1 MIIIFCPNCG
11 NQINDNEKFCSKCGN
26 QIKRDSQDNN
36 EQMKQSEK
44 TTSDNVSQNVDTEK
58 NYTKYKYIGI
68 FIAVI
73 LLLGLVPFGTYSYF
87 AHKDTKQVE
96 QNVTVEQNKENTA
109 SEDKNNAVKEDVKQP
124 VEDIVNLEY
133 TQNKKFIQGENQVAY
148 FPDSKIYFQNSKIY
162 FQKVVKNYSAMLDD
176 KNQVLMNF
184 YVNTTMPDISIK
196 EIKLANSDKLFYEV
210 ICTAGAH
217 AKLEGYWLVGKKDDK
232 WTVFISMD
240 NLKSFGINPDKYYNM
255 NNKIVNG
262 KLIINCFHLEV
273 PEGKSMAEGK
283 KVDDCYV
290 KVDWNNN
297 KQTFRMY

>member
-26 QIKRDSQDNN
+26 QIKQDNN

-44 TTSDNVSQNVDTEK
+44 TISDNVSQNVDAQK
-58 NYTKYKYIGI
+58 SYTKYKYIGI

-73 LLLGLVPFGTYSYF
+73 LLLGLVSFGAYSYF

-96 QNVTVEQNKENTA
+96 QNVTATKNEENTA

-133 TQNKKFIQGENQVAY
+133 TQNDKFILGDKEVAY
-148 FPDSKIYFQNSKIY
+148 FPSSKISF
-162 FQKVVKNYSAMLDD
+162 KNVDNNCSVML
-176 KNQVLMNF
+176 
-184 YVNTTMPDISIK
+184 
-196 EIKLANSDKLFYEV
+196 EV
-210 ICTAGAH
+210 
-217 AKLEGYWLVGKKDDK
+217 YWLIGKKDGE

-290 KVDWNNN
+290 KVDWDNN

>member
-73 LLLGLVPFGTYSYF
+73 LLLGLVPFGAYSYF

-133 TQNKKFIQGENQVAY
+133 TQNKKFIQDENQVAY
-148 FPDSKIYFQNSKIY
+148 FPDSKIYFQ
-162 FQKVVKNYSAMLDD
+162 KVGKSAMLDD

-217 AKLEGYWLVGKKDDK
+217 AKLEGYWLVGKKDGE
-232 WTVFISMD
+232 WTVFISID

-273 PEGKSMAEGK
+273 PEGKSMAKDK
-283 KVDDCYV
+283 KSMIVI
-290 KVDWNNN
+290 
-297 KQTFRMY
+297 

>member
-26 QIKRDSQDNN
+26 QIKQNSQDNN

-44 TTSDNVSQNVDTEK
+44 TTRDNISQNVDTEK

-73 LLLGLVPFGTYSYF
+73 LLLGLVPFGAYSYF

-133 TQNKKFIQGENQVAY
+133 TQNKKFIQDENQVAY
-148 FPDSKIYFQNSKIY
+148 FPDSKIYFQ
-162 FQKVVKNYSAMLDD
+162 KVGKSAMLDD

-217 AKLEGYWLVGKKDDK
+217 AKLEGYWLVGKKNGE
-232 WTVFISMD
+232 WTVFISID

-290 KVDWNNN
+290 KVDWDNN

>member
-26 QIKRDSQDNN
+26 QIKQNSQDNN

-44 TTSDNVSQNVDTEK
+44 TTRDNISQNVDTEK

-73 LLLGLVPFGTYSYF
+73 LLLGLVPFGAYSYF

-133 TQNKKFIQGENQVAY
+133 TQNKKFIQDENQVAY
-148 FPDSKIYFQNSKIY
+148 FPDSKIYFQ
-162 FQKVVKNYSAMLDD
+162 KVGKSAMLDD

-217 AKLEGYWLVGKKDDK
+217 AKLEGYWLIGKKDGE

-283 KVDDCYV
+283 KIDDCYV
-290 KVDWNNN
+290 KVDWDNN

>member
-26 QIKRDSQDNN
+26 QIKQNSQDNN

-44 TTSDNVSQNVDTEK
+44 TTSDNISQNVDTEK

-73 LLLGLVPFGTYSYF
+73 LLLGLVPFGAYSYF

-96 QNVTVEQNKENTA
+96 QNVTIEQNKENTA

-148 FPDSKIYFQNSKIY
+148 FPDSKIYFQ
-162 FQKVVKNYSAMLDD
+162 KVGKSAMLDD

-217 AKLEGYWLVGKKDDK
+217 AKLEGYWLIGKKDGE

-283 KVDDCYV
+283 KINDCYV
-290 KVDWNNN
+290 KVDWDNN

>member
-26 QIKRDSQDNN
+26 QIKQNSQDNN

-73 LLLGLVPFGTYSYF
+73 LLLGLVPFGAYSYF

-96 QNVTVEQNKENTA
+96 QNVTIEQNKENTA

-133 TQNKKFIQGENQVAY
+133 TQNKKFIQDENQVAY
-148 FPDSKIYFQNSKIY
+148 FPDSKIYFQ
-162 FQKVVKNYSAMLDD
+162 KVGKSAMLDD

-217 AKLEGYWLVGKKDDK
+217 AKLEGYWLVGKKDGE

-273 PEGKSMAEGK
+273 PEGKSMAKGK
-283 KVDDCYV
+283 KIDDCYI
-290 KVDWNNN
+290 KVDWDNN
-297 KQTFRMY
+297 KQTFRIY

>member
-26 QIKRDSQDNN
+26 QIKQNSQDNN

-44 TTSDNVSQNVDTEK
+44 TTRDNISQNVDTEK

-73 LLLGLVPFGTYSYF
+73 LLLGLVPFGAYSYF

-133 TQNKKFIQGENQVAY
+133 TQNKKFIQDENQVAY
-148 FPDSKIYFQNSKIY
+148 FPDSKIYFQ
-162 FQKVVKNYSAMLDD
+162 KVGKSAMLDD

-217 AKLEGYWLVGKKDDK
+217 AKLEGYWLVGKKDGE

-290 KVDWNNN
+290 KVDWDNN

>member
-1 MIIIFCPNCG
+1 
-11 NQINDNEKFCSKCGN
+11 
-26 QIKRDSQDNN
+26 
-36 EQMKQSEK
+36 MKQSEK
-44 TTSDNVSQNVDTEK
+44 TTRDNIKSNVDTVKE
-58 NYTKYKYIGI
+58 YTKYKYIGI

-73 LLLGLVPFGTYSYF
+73 LLLGLVPFGAYSYF

-133 TQNKKFIQGENQVAY
+133 TQNDKFILGDKEVAY
-148 FPDSKIYFQNSKIY
+148 FPSSKISF
-162 FQKVVKNYSAMLDD
+162 KNVDNNCSVMLDD

-184 YVNTTMPDISIK
+184 YTNRDVPDLSIK

-217 AKLEGYWLVGKKDDK
+217 AKLEGYWLIGKKDGE

-262 KLIINCFHLEV
+262 KLIINCFHLEA

-283 KVDDCYV
+283 KIDDCYV
-290 KVDWNNN
+290 KVDWDNN

>member
-26 QIKRDSQDNN
+26 QIKQDNN

-44 TTSDNVSQNVDTEK
+44 TISDNVSQNVDAQK
-58 NYTKYKYIGI
+58 SYTKYKYIGI

-73 LLLGLVPFGTYSYF
+73 LLLGLVSFGAYSYF
-87 AHKDTKQVE
+87 EHKDTKQVE
-96 QNVTVEQNKENTA
+96 QNVTATKNEENTA

-148 FPDSKIYFQNSKIY
+148 FPDSKIYFQKAG
-162 FQKVVKNYSAMLDD
+162 KNYSAMLDD
-176 KNQVLMNF
+176 KNQVLMKF

-210 ICTAGAH
+210 VCTAGAH
-217 AKLEGYWLVGKKDDK
+217 AKLEGYWLVGKKDGE

-290 KVDWNNN
+290 KVDWDNN

>member
-26 QIKRDSQDNN
+26 QIKQNSQDNN

-44 TTSDNVSQNVDTEK
+44 TTSDNISQNVDTEK

-73 LLLGLVPFGTYSYF
+73 LLLGLVPFGAYSYF

-96 QNVTVEQNKENTA
+96 QNVTIEQNKENTA

-148 FPDSKIYFQNSKIY
+148 FPDSKIYFQ
-162 FQKVVKNYSAMLDD
+162 KVGKSAMLDD

-217 AKLEGYWLVGKKDDK
+217 AKLEGYWLVGKKDGE
-232 WTVFISMD
+232 WTVFISID

-273 PEGKSMAEGK
+273 PEGKSMAKGK
-283 KVDDCYV
+283 KIDDCYV
-290 KVDWNNN
+290 KVDWDNN
-297 KQTFRMY
+297 KQTFRIY

>member
-26 QIKRDSQDNN
+26 QIKQNSQDNN

-44 TTSDNVSQNVDTEK
+44 TTSDNISQNVDTEK

-73 LLLGLVPFGTYSYF
+73 LLLGLVPFGAYSYF

-96 QNVTVEQNKENTA
+96 QNVTIEQNKENTA

-133 TQNKKFIQGENQVAY
+133 TQNKKFIQDENQVAY
-148 FPDSKIYFQNSKIY
+148 FPDSKIYFQ
-162 FQKVVKNYSAMLDD
+162 KVGKSAMLDD

-217 AKLEGYWLVGKKDDK
+217 AKLEGYWLVGKKDGE
-232 WTVFISMD
+232 WTVFISID

-273 PEGKSMAEGK
+273 PEGKSMAKGK
-283 KVDDCYV
+283 KIDDCYI
-290 KVDWNNN
+290 KVDWDNN
-297 KQTFRMY
+297 KQTFRIY

>member
-26 QIKRDSQDNN
+26 QIKQNSQDNN

-44 TTSDNVSQNVDTEK
+44 TTSDNISQNVDTEK

-73 LLLGLVPFGTYSYF
+73 LLLGLVPFGAYSYF

-96 QNVTVEQNKENTA
+96 QNVTIEQNKENIA

-148 FPDSKIYFQNSKIY
+148 FPDSKIYFQ
-162 FQKVVKNYSAMLDD
+162 KVGKSAMLDD

-217 AKLEGYWLVGKKDDK
+217 AKLEGYWLVGKKDGE
-232 WTVFISMD
+232 WTVFISID

-273 PEGKSMAEGK
+273 PEGKSMAKGK
-283 KVDDCYV
+283 KIDDCYI
-290 KVDWNNN
+290 KVDWDNN
-297 KQTFRMY
+297 KQTFRIY

>member
-11 NQINDNEKFCSKCGN
+11 NQINDNEKFCSKCEN

-73 LLLGLVPFGTYSYF
+73 LLLGLVPFCAYSYF

-148 FPDSKIYFQNSKIY
+148 FPDSKIYFQ
-162 FQKVVKNYSAMLDD
+162 KVGKNYSAMLDD

-290 KVDWNNN
+290 KVDWDNN

>member
-26 QIKRDSQDNN
+26 QIKQNSQDNN

-44 TTSDNVSQNVDTEK
+44 TTRDNISQNVDTEK

-73 LLLGLVPFGTYSYF
+73 LLLGLVPFGAYSYF

-96 QNVTVEQNKENTA
+96 QNVTIEQNKENTA

-148 FPDSKIYFQNSKIY
+148 FPDSKIYFQ
-162 FQKVVKNYSAMLDD
+162 KVGKSAMLDD

-217 AKLEGYWLVGKKDDK
+217 AKLEGYWLVGKKDGE

-283 KVDDCYV
+283 KIDDCYV
-290 KVDWNNN
+290 KVDWDNN

>member
-26 QIKRDSQDNN
+26 QIKQDNN

-44 TTSDNVSQNVDTEK
+44 TISDNVSQNVDAQK
-58 NYTKYKYIGI
+58 SYTKYKYIGI

-73 LLLGLVPFGTYSYF
+73 LLLGLVSFGAYSYF

-148 FPDSKIYFQNSKIY
+148 FPDSKIYFQ
-162 FQKVVKNYSAMLDD
+162 KVGKSAMLDD

-232 WTVFISMD
+232 WTVFISID

-273 PEGKSMAEGK
+273 PEGKSMAKGK
-283 KVDDCYV
+283 KIDDCYI
-290 KVDWNNN
+290 KVDWDNN
-297 KQTFRMY
+297 KQTFRIY

>member
-26 QIKRDSQDNN
+26 QIKQNSQDNN

-44 TTSDNVSQNVDTEK
+44 TTSDNISQNVDTEK
-58 NYTKYKYIGI
+58 KYTKYKYIGI

-73 LLLGLVPFGTYSYF
+73 LLLGLVPFGAYSYF
-87 AHKDTKQVE
+87 AHKDTTQVE
-96 QNVTVEQNKENTA
+96 QNVTIEQNKENTA

-148 FPDSKIYFQNSKIY
+148 FPDSKIYFQ
-162 FQKVVKNYSAMLDD
+162 KVGKSAMLDD

-217 AKLEGYWLVGKKDDK
+217 AKLEGYWLVGKKDGE

-283 KVDDCYV
+283 KIDDCYV
-290 KVDWNNN
+290 KVDWDNN

>member
-26 QIKRDSQDNN
+26 QIKQNSQDNN

-44 TTSDNVSQNVDTEK
+44 TTRDNISQNVDTEK

-73 LLLGLVPFGTYSYF
+73 LLLGLVPFGAYSYF

-96 QNVTVEQNKENTA
+96 QNVTIEQNKENTA

-148 FPDSKIYFQNSKIY
+148 FPDSKIYFQ
-162 FQKVVKNYSAMLDD
+162 KVGKSAMLDD

-217 AKLEGYWLVGKKDDK
+217 AKLEGYWLVGKKDGE
-232 WTVFISMD
+232 WTVFISID

-273 PEGKSMAEGK
+273 PEGKSMAKGK
-283 KVDDCYV
+283 KIDDCYI
-290 KVDWNNN
+290 KVDWDNN
-297 KQTFRMY
+297 KQTFRIY

>member
-26 QIKRDSQDNN
+26 QIKQNSQDNN

-73 LLLGLVPFGTYSYF
+73 LLLGLVPFGAYSYF

-96 QNVTVEQNKENTA
+96 QNVTIEQNKENTA

-148 FPDSKIYFQNSKIY
+148 FPDSKIYFQ
-162 FQKVVKNYSAMLDD
+162 KVGKSAMLDD

-217 AKLEGYWLVGKKDDK
+217 AKLEGYWLVGKKDGE
-232 WTVFISMD
+232 WTVFISID

-273 PEGKSMAEGK
+273 PEGKSMAKGK
-283 KVDDCYV
+283 KIDDCYI
-290 KVDWNNN
+290 KVDWDNN
-297 KQTFRMY
+297 KQTFRIY

>member
-26 QIKRDSQDNN
+26 QIKQNSQDNN

-73 LLLGLVPFGTYSYF
+73 LLLGLVPFGAYSYF

-148 FPDSKIYFQNSKIY
+148 FPDSKIYFQ
-162 FQKVVKNYSAMLDD
+162 KVGKSAMLDD

-217 AKLEGYWLVGKKDDK
+217 AKLEGYWLVGKKDGE
-232 WTVFISMD
+232 WTVFISID

-273 PEGKSMAEGK
+273 PEGKSMAKGK
-283 KVDDCYV
+283 KIDDCYI
-290 KVDWNNN
+290 KVDWDNN
-297 KQTFRMY
+297 KQTFRIY

>member
-1 MIIIFCPNCG
+1 MIIIFCSNCG

-26 QIKRDSQDNN
+26 QIKQNSQDNN

-44 TTSDNVSQNVDTEK
+44 TTRDNISQNVDTEK

-73 LLLGLVPFGTYSYF
+73 LLLGLVPFGAYSYF

-133 TQNKKFIQGENQVAY
+133 TQNKKFIQDENQVAY
-148 FPDSKIYFQNSKIY
+148 FPDSKIYFQ
-162 FQKVVKNYSAMLDD
+162 KVGKSAMLDD

-217 AKLEGYWLVGKKDDK
+217 AKLEGYWLVGKKDGE
-232 WTVFISMD
+232 WTVFISID

-273 PEGKSMAEGK
+273 PEGKSMAKGK
-283 KVDDCYV
+283 KIDDCYI
-290 KVDWNNN
+290 KVDWDNN
-297 KQTFRMY
+297 KQTFRIY

>member
-26 QIKRDSQDNN
+26 QIKQNSQDNN

-44 TTSDNVSQNVDTEK
+44 TTRDNISQNVDTEK

-73 LLLGLVPFGTYSYF
+73 LLLGLVPFGAYSYF

-133 TQNKKFIQGENQVAY
+133 TQNKKFIQDENQVAY
-148 FPDSKIYFQNSKIY
+148 FPDSKIYFQ
-162 FQKVVKNYSAMLDD
+162 KVGKSAMLDD

-217 AKLEGYWLVGKKDDK
+217 AKLEGYWLVGKKDGE

-283 KVDDCYV
+283 KINDCYV
-290 KVDWNNN
+290 KVDWDNN

>member
-26 QIKRDSQDNN
+26 QIKQNSQDNN

-73 LLLGLVPFGTYSYF
+73 LLLGLVPFGAYSYF

-133 TQNKKFIQGENQVAY
+133 TQNKKFIQDENQVAY
-148 FPDSKIYFQNSKIY
+148 FPDSKIYFQ
-162 FQKVVKNYSAMLDD
+162 KVGKSAMLDD

-217 AKLEGYWLVGKKDDK
+217 AKLEGYWLVGKKDGE
-232 WTVFISMD
+232 WTVFISID

-273 PEGKSMAEGK
+273 PEGKSMAKGK
-283 KVDDCYV
+283 KIDDCYI
-290 KVDWNNN
+290 KVDWDNN
-297 KQTFRMY
+297 KQTFRIY

>member
-26 QIKRDSQDNN
+26 QIKQNSQDNN

-73 LLLGLVPFGTYSYF
+73 LLLGLVPFGAYSYF
-87 AHKDTKQVE
+87 AHKDTKQVK
-96 QNVTVEQNKENTA
+96 QNVTIEQNKENTA

-133 TQNKKFIQGENQVAY
+133 TQNKKFIQDENQVAY
-148 FPDSKIYFQNSKIY
+148 FPDSKIYFQ
-162 FQKVVKNYSAMLDD
+162 KVGKSAMLDD

-217 AKLEGYWLVGKKDDK
+217 AKLEGYWLVGKKDGE
-232 WTVFISMD
+232 WTVFISID

-273 PEGKSMAEGK
+273 PEGKSMAKGK
-283 KVDDCYV
+283 KIDDCYI
-290 KVDWNNN
+290 KVDWDNN
-297 KQTFRMY
+297 KQTFRIY

>member
-26 QIKRDSQDNN
+26 QIKQDSQDNN

-44 TTSDNVSQNVDTEK
+44 TISDNVSQNVDAQK
-58 NYTKYKYIGI
+58 SYTKYKYIGI

-73 LLLGLVPFGTYSYF
+73 LLLGLVSFGAYSYF

-96 QNVTVEQNKENTA
+96 QNVTATKNEENTV

-133 TQNKKFIQGENQVAY
+133 TQNDKFILGDKEVAY
-148 FPDSKIYFQNSKIY
+148 FPNSKIS
-162 FQKVVKNYSAMLDD
+162 FKNVGNNCSVMLDD

-184 YVNTTMPDISIK
+184 YTDVLVPDLSIK

-210 ICTAGAH
+210 KCTAGAH

-255 NNKIVNG
+255 NNKMVNG

-273 PEGKSMAEGK
+273 PKGKSMAEGK
-283 KVDDCYV
+283 KVDDCYI
-290 KVDWNNN
+290 KVDWDNN

>member
-1 MIIIFCPNCG
+1 
-11 NQINDNEKFCSKCGN
+11 
-26 QIKRDSQDNN
+26 
-36 EQMKQSEK
+36 
-44 TTSDNVSQNVDTEK
+44 
-58 NYTKYKYIGI
+58 
-68 FIAVI
+68 
-73 LLLGLVPFGTYSYF
+73 
-87 AHKDTKQVE
+87 
-96 QNVTVEQNKENTA
+96 
-109 SEDKNNAVKEDVKQP
+109 
-124 VEDIVNLEY
+124 
-133 TQNKKFIQGENQVAY
+133 
-148 FPDSKIYFQNSKIY
+148 
-162 FQKVVKNYSAMLDD
+162 MLDD

-184 YVNTTMPDISIK
+184 YTNRDVPDLSIK

-255 NNKIVNG
+255 DNKIVNG

-290 KVDWNNN
+290 KVDWDNN

>member
-26 QIKRDSQDNN
+26 QIKQNSQDNN

-73 LLLGLVPFGTYSYF
+73 LLLGLVPFGAYSYF

-96 QNVTVEQNKENTA
+96 QNVTIEQNKENTA

-133 TQNKKFIQGENQVAY
+133 TQNKKFIQDENQVAY
-148 FPDSKIYFQNSKIY
+148 FPDSKIYFQ
-162 FQKVVKNYSAMLDD
+162 KVGKSAMLDD

-255 NNKIVNG
+255 DNKIVNG

-273 PEGKSMAEGK
+273 PEEKSMAEGK

-290 KVDWNNN
+290 KVDWDNN

>member
-11 NQINDNEKFCSKCGN
+11 NQINDNEKFRSKCGN
-26 QIKRDSQDNN
+26 QIKQNSQDNN

-44 TTSDNVSQNVDTEK
+44 TTSDNISQNVDTEK

-73 LLLGLVPFGTYSYF
+73 LLLGLVPFGAYSYF

-96 QNVTVEQNKENTA
+96 QNVTIEQNKENTA

-148 FPDSKIYFQNSKIY
+148 FPDSKIYFQ
-162 FQKVVKNYSAMLDD
+162 KVGKSAMLDD

-217 AKLEGYWLVGKKDDK
+217 AKLEGYWLVGKKDGE
-232 WTVFISMD
+232 WTVFISID

-273 PEGKSMAEGK
+273 PEGKSMAKGK
-283 KVDDCYV
+283 KIDDCYI
-290 KVDWNNN
+290 KVDWDNN
-297 KQTFRMY
+297 KQTFRIY

>member
-26 QIKRDSQDNN
+26 QIKQDNN

-44 TTSDNVSQNVDTEK
+44 TISDNVSQNVDAQK
-58 NYTKYKYIGI
+58 SYTKYKYIGI

-73 LLLGLVPFGTYSYF
+73 LLLGLVSFGAYSYF

-148 FPDSKIYFQNSKIY
+148 FPDSKIYFQ
-162 FQKVVKNYSAMLDD
+162 KVGKSAMLDD

-217 AKLEGYWLVGKKDDK
+217 AKLEGYWLVGKKDGE
-232 WTVFISMD
+232 WTVFISID

-273 PEGKSMAEGK
+273 PEGKSMAKGK
-283 KVDDCYV
+283 KIDDCYI
-290 KVDWNNN
+290 KVDWDNN

>member
-26 QIKRDSQDNN
+26 QIKQNSQDNN

-44 TTSDNVSQNVDTEK
+44 TTRDNISQNVDTEK

-73 LLLGLVPFGTYSYF
+73 LLLGLVPFGAYSYF

-148 FPDSKIYFQNSKIY
+148 FPDSKIYFQ
-162 FQKVVKNYSAMLDD
+162 KVGKSAMLDD

-217 AKLEGYWLVGKKDDK
+217 AKLEGYWLIGKKDGE

-283 KVDDCYV
+283 KIDDCYV
-290 KVDWNNN
+290 KVDWDNN

>member
-26 QIKRDSQDNN
+26 QIKQNSQDNN

-73 LLLGLVPFGTYSYF
+73 LLLGLVPFGAYSYF

-96 QNVTVEQNKENTA
+96 QNVTIEQNKENTA

-133 TQNKKFIQGENQVAY
+133 TQNKKFIQDENQVAY
-148 FPDSKIYFQNSKIY
+148 FPDSKIYFQ
-162 FQKVVKNYSAMLDD
+162 KVGKSAMLDD

-217 AKLEGYWLVGKKDDK
+217 AKLEGYWLIGKKDGE

-283 KVDDCYV
+283 KINDCYV
-290 KVDWNNN
+290 KVDWDNN

>member
-26 QIKRDSQDNN
+26 QIKQNSQDNN

-44 TTSDNVSQNVDTEK
+44 TTNDNVSQNVDTEK

-73 LLLGLVPFGTYSYF
+73 LLLGLVPFGAYSYF

-96 QNVTVEQNKENTA
+96 QNVTIEQNKENTA

-133 TQNKKFIQGENQVAY
+133 TQNKKFIQDENQVAY
-148 FPDSKIYFQNSKIY
+148 FPDSKIYFQ
-162 FQKVVKNYSAMLDD
+162 KVGKSAMLDD

-217 AKLEGYWLVGKKDDK
+217 AKLEGYWLIGKKDGE
-232 WTVFISMD
+232 WTVFISID

-273 PEGKSMAEGK
+273 PEGKSMAKGK
-283 KVDDCYV
+283 KIDDCYV
-290 KVDWNNN
+290 KVDWDNN

>member
-26 QIKRDSQDNN
+26 QIKQNSQDNN

-44 TTSDNVSQNVDTEK
+44 TTRDNISQNVDTEK

-73 LLLGLVPFGTYSYF
+73 LLLGLVPFGAYSYF

-133 TQNKKFIQGENQVAY
+133 TQNKKFIQDENQVAY
-148 FPDSKIYFQNSKIY
+148 FPDSKIYFQ
-162 FQKVVKNYSAMLDD
+162 KVGKSAMLDD

-217 AKLEGYWLVGKKDDK
+217 AKLEGYWLVGKKDGE
-232 WTVFISMD
+232 WTVFISID

-283 KVDDCYV
+283 KIDDCYV
-290 KVDWNNN
+290 KVDWDNN

>member
-26 QIKRDSQDNN
+26 QIKQNSQDNN

-44 TTSDNVSQNVDTEK
+44 TTRDNISQNVDTEK

-73 LLLGLVPFGTYSYF
+73 LLLGLVPFGAYSYF

-96 QNVTVEQNKENTA
+96 QNVTIEQNKENTA

-124 VEDIVNLEY
+124 VEDIINLEY
-133 TQNKKFIQGENQVAY
+133 TQNKKFIQDENQVAY
-148 FPDSKIYFQNSKIY
+148 FPDSKIYFQ
-162 FQKVVKNYSAMLDD
+162 KVGKSAMLDD

-217 AKLEGYWLVGKKDDK
+217 AKLEGYWLVGKKDGE
-232 WTVFISMD
+232 WTVFISID

-273 PEGKSMAEGK
+273 PEGKSMAKGK
-283 KVDDCYV
+283 KIDDCYI
-290 KVDWNNN
+290 KVDWDNN
-297 KQTFRMY
+297 KQTFRIY

>member
-26 QIKRDSQDNN
+26 QIKQNSQDNN

-44 TTSDNVSQNVDTEK
+44 TTRDNISQNVDTEK

-73 LLLGLVPFGTYSYF
+73 LLLGLVPFGAYSYF

-133 TQNKKFIQGENQVAY
+133 TQNDKFILGDKEVAY
-148 FPDSKIYFQNSKIY
+148 FPSSKISF
-162 FQKVVKNYSAMLDD
+162 KNVDNNCSVMLDD

-184 YVNTTMPDISIK
+184 YTNRDVPDLSIK

-217 AKLEGYWLVGKKDDK
+217 AKLEGYWLIGKKDGE

-240 NLKSFGINPDKYYNM
+240 NLKSFGI
-255 NNKIVNG
+255 IQIS
-262 KLIINCFHLEV
+262 III
-273 PEGKSMAEGK
+273 
-283 KVDDCYV
+283 
-290 KVDWNNN
+290 
-297 KQTFRMY
+297 

>member
-26 QIKRDSQDNN
+26 QIKQDNN

-44 TTSDNVSQNVDTEK
+44 TISDNVSQNVDAQK
-58 NYTKYKYIGI
+58 SYTKYKYIGI

-73 LLLGLVPFGTYSYF
+73 LLLGLVSFGAYSYF

-148 FPDSKIYFQNSKIY
+148 FPDSKIYFQ
-162 FQKVVKNYSAMLDD
+162 KVGKSAMLDD

-217 AKLEGYWLVGKKDDK
+217 AKLEGYWLIGKKDGE
-232 WTVFISMD
+232 WTVFISID

-273 PEGKSMAEGK
+273 PEGKSMAKGK
-283 KVDDCYV
+283 KIDDCYI
-290 KVDWNNN
+290 KVDWDNN
-297 KQTFRMY
+297 KQTFRIY

>member
-1 MIIIFCPNCG
+1 
-11 NQINDNEKFCSKCGN
+11 
-26 QIKRDSQDNN
+26 
-36 EQMKQSEK
+36 MK
-44 TTSDNVSQNVDTEK
+44 
-58 NYTKYKYIGI
+58 I
-68 FIAVI
+68 
-73 LLLGLVPFGTYSYF
+73 
-87 AHKDTKQVE
+87 
-96 QNVTVEQNKENTA
+96 
-109 SEDKNNAVKEDVKQP
+109 KNNAVKEDVKQP

-133 TQNKKFIQGENQVAY
+133 TQNDKFILGDKEVA
-148 FPDSKIYFQNSKIY
+148 KISF
-162 FQKVVKNYSAMLDD
+162 KNVGNNCSVMLDD

-184 YVNTTMPDISIK
+184 YTDVLVPDLSIK

-210 ICTAGAH
+210 KCTAGAH

-255 NNKIVNG
+255 DNKIVNG

-290 KVDWNNN
+290 KVDWDNN

>member
-26 QIKRDSQDNN
+26 QIKQDNN

-44 TTSDNVSQNVDTEK
+44 TISDNVSQNVDAQK
-58 NYTKYKYIGI
+58 SYTKYKYIGI

-73 LLLGLVPFGTYSYF
+73 LLLGLVSFGAYSYF

-96 QNVTVEQNKENTA
+96 QNVTIEQNKENTA

-133 TQNKKFIQGENQVAY
+133 TQNKKFIQDENQVAY
-148 FPDSKIYFQNSKIY
+148 FPDSKIYFQ
-162 FQKVVKNYSAMLDD
+162 KVGKSAMLDD

-217 AKLEGYWLVGKKDDK
+217 AKLEGYWLVGKKDGE
-232 WTVFISMD
+232 WTVFISID

-273 PEGKSMAEGK
+273 PEGKSMAKGK
-283 KVDDCYV
+283 KIDDCYI
-290 KVDWNNN
+290 KVDWDNN
-297 KQTFRMY
+297 KQTFRIY